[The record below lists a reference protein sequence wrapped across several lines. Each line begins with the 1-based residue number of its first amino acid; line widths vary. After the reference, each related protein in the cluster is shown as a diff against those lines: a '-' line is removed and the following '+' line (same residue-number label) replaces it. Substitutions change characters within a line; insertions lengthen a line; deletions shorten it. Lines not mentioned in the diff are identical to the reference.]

1 MLKCQRD
8 KFMLQRKYAYI
19 NCAYMSPLMKKVENA
34 GRAGMKLKRK
44 PYKIT
49 GDHFFHETKTLRLLF
64 SELINANAPERCAI
78 IPSVSYGMASVV
90 NNLPKKGEIIVV
102 EGQFPSNVYPWL
114 SLESEGYKI
123 RIIETPKGIKKGK
136 EWNER
141 IIAAI
146 NKKTVLVAIGHVHWA
161 DGTLFDLVGIRKKL
175 DDVDGLLVIDGTQSV
190 GALPFDCQVIKP
202 DALIV
207 AGYKWLMGPYSI
219 GMAYYGP
226 KFDGGRPIEQNWIN
240 RLNSDDF
247 AGLVSYQPAYR
258 DGASRYEVGEHSN
271 FILVPMLIAAIKQLL
286 NWKPEEIQLYCKNL
300 FAEVLPNIE
309 SLGFGIEDEEYR
321 SAHLFGLQL
330 PTNIDGANAMQIF
343 KQRKVSVSLRGN
355 AIRLSPHVYND
366 ETDVRKLLSA
376 LEEIAGIPA

>member
-1 MLKCQRD
+1 
-8 KFMLQRKYAYI
+8 MLQRKYAYI

-34 GRAGMKLKRK
+34 GKAGLKLKRK

-49 GDHFFHETKTLRLLF
+49 GDHFFHETKTLRSLF
-64 SELINANAPERCAI
+64 SELINADAPQRCAI
-78 IPSVSYGMASVV
+78 IPSVSYGMANVV
-90 NNLPKKGEIIVV
+90 NNLPRKGRIVVV

-114 SLESEGYKI
+114 SLEPEGYDIHIVEAPKI
-123 RIIETPKGIKKGK
+123 IQKGK

-141 IIAAI
+141 ILSAI
-146 NKKTVLVAIGHVHWA
+146 NKDTVLVAIGQVHWA
-161 DGTLFDLVGIRKKL
+161 DGTLFDLEGIRKRL

-202 DALIV
+202 DALVV
-207 AGYKWLMGPYSI
+207 AGYKWLLGPYSI

-226 KFDGGRPIEQNWIN
+226 RFDGGRAIEQNWIN
-240 RLNSDDF
+240 RQNSDDF
-247 AGLVSYQPAYR
+247 AGLVNYQASYR

-286 NWKPEEIQLYCKNL
+286 LWKPEKIQSYCEAL
-300 FAEVLPNIE
+300 FSEALPVAEE
-309 SLGFGIEDEEYR
+309 LGFGIEEPTFR
-321 SAHLFGLQL
+321 SNHLFGLQL
-330 PTNIDGANAMQIF
+330 PKHVEGSKAMEIF

-366 ETDVRKLLSA
+366 ETDVRKLLAA
-376 LEEIAGIPA
+376 LAQIAGSPA